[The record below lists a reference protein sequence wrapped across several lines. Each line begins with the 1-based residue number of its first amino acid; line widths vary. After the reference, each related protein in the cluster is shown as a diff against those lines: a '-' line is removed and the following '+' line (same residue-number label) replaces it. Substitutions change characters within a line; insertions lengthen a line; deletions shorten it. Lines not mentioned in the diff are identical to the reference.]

1 MNTTEN
7 NPILQ
12 QFIIE
17 TVLINPV
24 NDIISKLEKRE
35 FRDCDIK
42 WLNDK
47 LYNFTNFA
55 AKTLGI
61 KFGKVNLVNND
72 GVLNEYKINE
82 FLKAFRTLL
91 GYFKSLE

>member
-1 MNTTEN
+1 MNTQAN
-7 NPILQ
+7 NPAIQ
-12 QFIIE
+12 KFIIE

-24 NDIISKLEKRE
+24 KDIISKLENRE
-35 FRDCDIK
+35 FRDCDLK

-55 AKTLGI
+55 AETLG
-61 KFGKVNLVNND
+61 KNFGKSELVNND
-72 GVLNEYKINE
+72 SILNEYVRNR

-91 GYFKSLE
+91 SYFESF